1 MTEYLLY
8 LDMDLIN
15 RQSILSIT
23 AIFTEPL
30 RREIPVKKYGLT
42 RGAKNASSN
51 ARYQHIPDN

>member
-8 LDMDLIN
+8 LDMDRIN
-15 RQSILSIT
+15 RQSILSTT

-30 RREIPVKKYGLT
+30 QREIPVKYGLT

>member
-8 LDMDLIN
+8 LDMDRIN

-23 AIFTEPL
+23 AIFTEPFQNGFL
-30 RREIPVKKYGLT
+30 VKKYDLT